1 MTTDEAIAL
10 AKSRGWAIWS
20 LGEKS
25 DGSWKAQLLNPERN
39 REVLGKPGF
48 NDAFT
53 VPAEGDTA
61 AEAILRALSLR
72 YDRETGKVV
81 EIEVLP
87 FSRAAEGRLI
97 QALSR
102 ATEARYLTPLD
113 LVPPGTWAPFLAA
126 LDAATRARSRR
137 R

>member
-10 AKSRGWAIWS
+10 AKSRGFTIWS

-72 YDRETGKVV
+72 YDRETGKLV

-87 FSRAAEGRLI
+87 FSRAAEARLI
-97 QALSR
+97 QALSSAVETR
-102 ATEARYLTPLD
+102 NLPPMELVSFDARLRLLT
-113 LVPPGTWAPFLAA
+113 A
-126 LDAATRARSRR
+126 LDGALRARSRR